1 MKNEKEK
8 QPELFGHRK
17 GTSAKE
23 TKKKRGEETWT
34 KQVTE
39 QNCGRKVKYIY
50 THAHIYIY
58 INAIF
63 RKKGRGRKLSL
74 K

>member
-1 MKNEKEK
+1 MEKRSN
-8 QPELFGHRK
+8 QNYLGI
-17 GTSAKE
+17 GKE
-23 TKKKRGEETWT
+23 HLLRRQKKRGEETWT

-50 THAHIYIY
+50 THAHTYIY